1 MQRNSFS
8 WTSLSLD
15 VETLSG
21 LYPYYLCIRAL
32 HCIHEHKL
40 GGRRQHDSRSSSTI
54 LIFAIE
60 TILTA
65 SNSEQKA
72 KLLSFRYAI
81 PLYYTICNVWT
92 NDACAS
98 RSHHWFLNFSQQIKM
113 HSVLFTSCVHL
124 ALAVPSNTL
133 NVSNDLFEINGKKCQ
148 QWTHSWWK
156 WRERKGANAL
166 TNEPNT
172 TQHNTESQ
180 CLLLEW
186 WDK

>member
-1 MQRNSFS
+1 MLKRCLACIHIICAYVLYTVYTN
-8 WTSLSLD
+8 TSLEAGD
-15 VETLSG
+15 NTI
-21 LYPYYLCIRAL
+21 PD
-32 HCIHEHKL
+32 HH
-40 GGRRQHDSRSSSTI
+40 QQFWFSRSKQFWRRAT
-54 LIFAIE
+54 
-60 TILTA
+60 
-65 SNSEQKA
+65 EQKA